1 MVDNQNKKDENTEL
15 ECYSHDEDGYNSGSD
30 CETYAG
36 EEQIEYKVYD
46 DKHIHDEKTVDYFID
61 ENIWDKI
68 GKELKDYDENDM
80 DMLKWKSI
88 EDCIEFYK
96 IYAKVKG
103 FGVRM
108 GQLVKSRKDGHLVS
122 KKMLCRKEGHR
133 EERWINLP
141 DRKRKQRPM
150 CKTGCEA
157 RIKFKFDEEYQYWK
171 VEKFHAEHNLEMV
184 KPTQVPYMRSF
195 RKINELDEIKIKSMH
210 NSGITPNRM
219 MRNFVDEAGSS
230 KNVRFISKD
239 LYNFLDRIKRE
250 EVKDGDAET
259 MMAYL
264 DEYGNLEKLFWCDG
278 ISRTDYKEFNHVL
291 AFDTTYKCNAYN
303 KPFVV
308 LVGVNHHR
316 NTVLFGCALV
326 VHEKE
331 DTYIWVLQQLI
342 AAGDGYKPLTVI
354 TDRDKAM
361 ANAISQVLPEAK
373 HRLCLW
379 HIMRNVKSNGNK
391 SFHDGFMRCANKCR
405 TPMDFEQAWKELVD
419 KHEVEGKV
427 WVQDLYEVKEKWA
440 EAYMQGY
447 FYAGMRTTQRCESM
461 NKTLKALLDKKVMLY
476 RFVECCHKELQSLR
490 WKEGHQDYK
499 TMDEQP
505 YCDGVLATLKS
516 NAAKIYTR
524 NAFSTLCKEITY
536 EGFYLV
542 KERELQNDC
551 MCYWLENV
559 EKEKSYLVL
568 KNITHDSMRC
578 CCMKLESVG
587 FPCRHMFAVLKY
599 EKVKEIPRGC
609 IMKRW
614 TINAKEDGL
623 EKKDECVESDNPTT
637 VQARGKPKKI
647 KRQASSFN
655 PTHVPYDEDDEDVT
669 LDLHKT
675 FESIPKKHCDQ
686 DMKHTDALQISNLA
700 GYMPNTYK
708 KDDISKAS
716 YSNELKKMKTN
727 PTVFDW
733 QPNNDW

>member
-1 MVDNQNKKDENTEL
+1 MVDNENKKDENTEL
-15 ECYSHDEDGYNSGSD
+15 ACYSHDEDGYNSGSD

-36 EEQIEYKVYD
+36 EEEIECKVYD
-46 DKHIHDEKTVDYFID
+46 YKHIHDEKTVDYFID

-96 IYAKVKG
+96 TYAKVKG

-108 GQLVKSRKDGHLVS
+108 GQLVKSRKD
-122 KKMLCRKEGHR
+122 
-133 EERWINLP
+133 
-141 DRKRKQRPM
+141 
-150 CKTGCEA
+150 
-157 RIKFKFDEEYQYWK
+157 
-171 VEKFHAEHNLEMV
+171 EHNHEMV

-210 NSGITPNRM
+210 NSGIAPNRM
-219 MRNFVDEAGSS
+219 MRNFVNEAGSS
-230 KNVRFISKD
+230 KNVGFISKD

-259 MMAYL
+259 VMAYL
-264 DEYGNLEKLFWCDG
+264 YGK
-278 ISRTDYKEFNHVL
+278 KES
-291 AFDTTYKCNAYN
+291 D
-303 KPFVV
+303 PF
-308 LVGVNHHR
+308 
-316 NTVLFGCALV
+316 FS
-326 VHEKE
+326 
-331 DTYIWVLQQLI
+331 
-342 AAGDGYKPLTVI
+342 DGYKPLTII

-379 HIMRNVKSNGNK
+379 HIMRNLKSNGNK
-391 SFHDGFMRCANKCR
+391 SFHDGFMRCADKCR
-405 TPMDFEQAWKELVD
+405 KPMDFEQAWKELVD

-427 WVQDLYEVKEKWA
+427 WVQDLYGVKEKWA
-440 EAYMQGY
+440 EAYMRGY

-461 NKTLKALLDKKVMLY
+461 NKTLKALLDRKVMLY
-476 RFVECCHKELQSLR
+476 QFVECYHKELQSLR
-490 WKEGHQDYK
+490 WKESHEDYK

-516 NAAKIYTR
+516 NAAKVYTR
-524 NAFSTLCKEITY
+524 NAFSTLCKEMSY

-542 KERELQNDC
+542 KERELKNDC

-568 KNITHDSMRC
+568 KNIIQDSMHC

-587 FPCRHMFAVLKY
+587 FPCRHLFAVLKY
-599 EKVKEIPRGC
+599 EKAKEIPRGC

-614 TINAKEDGL
+614 TIYAKEDGL
-623 EKKDECVESDNPTT
+623 QKKDECVESDNPTT
-637 VQARGKPKKI
+637 VQARYSNLASYCVNICHRASQTLKTFNEVKDQFAKMSLKLQADKVGSKKRNSKNKEFLGIGDPIVVETGRGKPKKI

-655 PTHVPYDEDDEDVT
+655 PTHVPYVEDDEDVT

-675 FESIPKKHCDQ
+675 FESASNKHCDRGYEAYRC
-686 DMKHTDALQISNLA
+686 TSNIKLSWMHA
-700 GYMPNTYK
+700 
-708 KDDISKAS
+708 
-716 YSNELKKMKTN
+716 
-727 PTVFDW
+727 
-733 QPNNDW
+733 